1 MSTYNTGQQQNVI
14 YQADPAV
21 IKHIHGVRDSL
32 HQSCKPYLNHKVNVQ
47 TADGLVHE
55 GTIAGVDNRHL
66 YLIVAVNEQAS
77 RGLYNPYQPYHPHPG
92 HGPGYPGHG
101 PYPGHAP
108 YPTPGYNNNVLLPL
122 VLFELLA
129 ISLI

>member
-21 IKHIHGVRDSL
+21 IRHLHGVRESL
-32 HQSCKPYLNHKVNVQ
+32 HHSCKPYLNHKVRVQ
-47 TADGLVHE
+47 TLEGQVHE
-55 GTIAGVDNRHL
+55 GMIAGVDNKHL
-66 YLIVAVNEQAS
+66 FLTVTVTEEMQ
-77 RGLYNPYQPYHPHPG
+77 RGYYNPYYKPYPTP
-92 HGPGYPGHG
+92 YPGG
-101 PYPGHAP
+101 PYPGYP
-108 YPTPGYNNNVLLPL
+108 YPASNVILPL

>member
-21 IKHIHGVRDSL
+21 IRHLHGVRDSL

-47 TADGLVHE
+47 TLDGLVHE
-55 GTIAGVDNRHL
+55 GTIAGVDHKYL
-66 YLIVAVNEQAS
+66 YLNVAINGQMS
-77 RGLYNPYQPYHPHPG
+77 RAFFNPYQPYHPHPG
-92 HGPGYPGHG
+92 PGPGPHPGPGPGPHPG
-101 PYPGHAP
+101 PYPP
-108 YPTPGYNNNVLLPL
+108 FNNNVILPL

-129 ISLI
+129 ISLL

>member
-1 MSTYNTGQQQNVI
+1 MSTFNTGQQQNVI

-21 IKHIHGVRDSL
+21 IRHLHGVRDSL

-47 TADGLVHE
+47 TIDGFVHE
-55 GTIAGVDNRHL
+55 GVIAGVDNKHL
-66 YLIVAVNEQAS
+66 YLNVAANGQMP
-77 RGLYNPYQPYHPHPG
+77 RGFYNPHQSYHPHPG
-92 HGPGYPGHG
+92 PGPG
-101 PYPGHAP
+101 PYPGP
-108 YPTPGYNNNVLLPL
+108 YPGPPYNNNVILPL

>member
-1 MSTYNTGQQQNVI
+1 MSTFNTGQQQNVI

-21 IKHIHGVRDSL
+21 IRHLHGVRDSL

-47 TADGLVHE
+47 TIDGFVHE
-55 GTIAGVDNRHL
+55 GVIAGVDNKHL
-66 YLIVAVNEQAS
+66 YLNVAANGQMP
-77 RGLYNPYQPYHPHPG
+77 RGFTTLISLIILI
-92 HGPGYPGHG
+92 GPGTWPISG
-101 PYPGHAP
+101 PYPGP
-108 YPTPGYNNNVLLPL
+108 PYNNNVILPL